1 MIDLK
6 NNHLKVYYKIPEE
19 VDTDLD
25 EAIEKALEPFGFE
38 RWASGFLLVPKVRD
52 LAFKKKDDEKTDS
65 S

>member
-1 MIDLK
+1 MKLY

-38 RWASGFLLVPKVRD
+38 RWASGFTIFKKERD
-52 LAFKKKDDEKTDS
+52 LSFKREKDEKTDS

>member
-1 MIDLK
+1 MSDLK
-6 NNHLKVYYKIPEE
+6 KNHLKVYYKIPEE

-38 RWASGFLLVPKVRD
+38 RWASGFQLVHKVRD
-52 LAFKKKDDEKTDS
+52 LAFEREKDEKTDS